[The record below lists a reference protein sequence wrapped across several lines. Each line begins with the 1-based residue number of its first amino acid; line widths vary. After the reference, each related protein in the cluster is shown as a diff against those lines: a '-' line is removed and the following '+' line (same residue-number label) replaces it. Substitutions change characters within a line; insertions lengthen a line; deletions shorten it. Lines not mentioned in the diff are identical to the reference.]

1 MTTNHLVMKKT
12 LIIVLCCMALSLVAC
27 KKHVDPTPVDYTENY
42 VGNYIG
48 QFLFS
53 DVKMVSNG
61 QTQTGFSFPIE
72 NIGME
77 IAKTEQFNEITVT
90 VTVDNET
97 RQTLGTATKEKA
109 DFETVHL
116 VIDKPDQL
124 YKFNLD
130 LKMEGTKESDTLNI
144 TGTFSGDG
152 TFTFNGVENFLN
164 EVSGNLSGNLVK
176 Q

>member
-1 MTTNHLVMKKT
+1 MKKT

-27 KKHVDPTPVDYTENY
+27 KKHLDPTPVDYTENY
-42 VGNYIG
+42 VGNY
-48 QFLFS
+48 
-53 DVKMVSNG
+53 
-61 QTQTGFSFPIE
+61 IE